1 MPTPRLD
8 NIGACVF
15 DAYGTLFDVNA
26 AAAQCAAELGDKWQ
40 PLADIWR
47 TKQLQYTWLRS
58 LMDRYVEF
66 WQVTG
71 DALDYAFD
79 SLGLD
84 DTDLRDRLMDLYLK
98 LEAYEEVAGVLRTL
112 KAGGMKTAILS
123 NGSPKMLQAAAENAG
138 IAESLDAI
146 ISVDELGI
154 FKPHPSV
161 YQLGVDKLGV
171 AADHISFQ
179 SSNAWDA
186 SAAATFGFKVVWV
199 NRFGQARE
207 RLPDA
212 PDVEIT
218 TLHDLP
224 SIVGVNT

>member
-1 MPTPRLD
+1 MATARLED
-8 NIGACVF
+8 IGACVF

-26 AAAQCAAELGDKWQ
+26 AAAQCAAELGEKWQ
-40 PLADIWR
+40 PLADLWR

-58 LMDRYVEF
+58 LMDRYVDF

-71 DALDYAFD
+71 DALDFAFA
-79 SLGLD
+79 SLGLENAG
-84 DTDLRDRLMDLYLK
+84 LRERLMELYLR
-98 LEAYEEVAGVLRTL
+98 LDTYEEVADVLETL

-123 NGSPKMLQAAAENAG
+123 NGSPKMLQAAADHAG
-138 IAESLDAI
+138 ISGSLDAI
-146 ISVDELGI
+146 LSVDALGV

-161 YQLGVDKLGV
+161 YQYGVDEVGV
-171 AADHISFQ
+171 AAERISFQ

-186 SAAATFGFKVVWV
+186 AAAATFGFKVVWI

-212 PDVEIT
+212 PDVEVK

-224 SIVGVNT
+224 SIVGLTA

>member
-1 MPTPRLD
+1 MATLRLE
-8 NIGACVF
+8 NIDACVF

-40 PLADIWR
+40 PLADLWR

-71 DALDYAFD
+71 DALDYALD

-84 DTDLRDRLMDLYLK
+84 DADLRTRLMDLYMK
-98 LEAYEEVAGVLRTL
+98 LDAYEEVAEVLRIL
-112 KAGGMKTAILS
+112 KAGGMKIAILS

-138 IAESLDAI
+138 IADSLDAI
-146 ISVDELGI
+146 ISVDDLGI

-161 YQLGVDKLGV
+161 YQLGVDKLGI
-171 AADHISFQ
+171 AAERISFQ

-186 SAAATFGFKVVWV
+186 AAAATFGFKVVWV

-224 SIVGVNT
+224 SIVGVDE

>member
-1 MPTPRLD
+1 MAPPRLE
-8 NIGACVF
+8 NIDACVF

-26 AAAQCAAELGDKWQ
+26 AAAKCAAELGDKWQ

-47 TKQLQYTWLRS
+47 SKQLQYTWLRS
-58 LMDRYVEF
+58 LMDRYVDF

-71 DALDYAFD
+71 DALDFALD

-84 DTDLRDRLMDLYLK
+84 DAGLRRRLMDLYLE

-123 NGSPKMLQAAAENAG
+123 NGSPKMLRAAAENAG

-146 ISVDELGI
+146 ISVDDLGI

-161 YQLGVDKLGV
+161 YRLGVDKLGV
-171 AADHISFQ
+171 PADRISFQ

-186 SAAATFGFKVVWV
+186 AAAATFGFKVVWV

-218 TLHDLP
+218 TLHELP
-224 SIVGVNT
+224 AIVGVDG

>member
-1 MPTPRLD
+1 MATPRLE
-8 NIGACVF
+8 NIDACVF

-26 AAAQCAAELGDKWQ
+26 AAAQCGAELGEKWQ

-58 LMDRYVEF
+58 LMDRYVDF

-71 DALDYAFD
+71 DALDFALD

-84 DTDLRDRLMDLYLK
+84 DADLRGRLMDLYLK
-98 LEAYEEVAGVLRTL
+98 LDAYEEVAGVLRTL

-138 IAESLDAI
+138 IAELLDAI
-146 ISVDELGI
+146 VSVDDLGI

-161 YQLGVDKLGV
+161 YQLAVDKLGI
-171 AADHISFQ
+171 AAERISFQ

-186 SAAATFGFKVVWV
+186 AAAATFGFKVVWV

-212 PDVEIT
+212 PDVEIAA
-218 TLHDLP
+218 LHDLP
-224 SIVGVNT
+224 SIVGIDG